1 MSAATR
7 EGVSARRERL
17 LGDADGAFA
26 VARFV
31 RVTPQKAR
39 RIGDLIRGLEVDE
52 ALALLKF
59 APQAVAENFY
69 KLVESAVANAESTEA
84 LSRTNLVISKV
95 HVDEGP
101 TMKRWRPRAKGAANR
116 ILKRS
121 SHLTVVVTP
130 AETAPTTS
138 TTTTTSK
145 KGRNR

>member
-1 MSAATR
+1 MSATTR

-17 LGDADGAFA
+17 LGDAPGAFA

-39 RIGDLIRGLEVDE
+39 RVGDLIRGLEVEE

-59 APQAVAENFY
+59 APQAAAENFY
-69 KLVESAVANAESTEA
+69 KLVESAIANAETTED
-84 LSRTNLVISKV
+84 LDRGNLVVSLV
-95 HVDEGP
+95 QVDEGP

-130 AETAPTTS
+130 ADQTTS
-138 TTTTTSK
+138 TTSK
-145 KGRNR
+145 KGGNR

>member
-7 EGVSARRERL
+7 EGISARRERL
-17 LGDADGAFA
+17 LGGEPGAFA

-59 APQAVAENFY
+59 APQAVASNFY
-69 KLVESAVANAESTEA
+69 KLVESAVANAESTEE
-84 LSRTNLVISKV
+84 LDRGNLVISQV

-130 AETAPTTS
+130 ADQ
-138 TTTTTSK
+138 TTTSK

>member
-7 EGVSARRERL
+7 EGVSARRQRL
-17 LGDADGAFA
+17 LGDAPGAFA

-31 RVTPQKAR
+31 RVTPQKSR
-39 RIGDLIRGLEVDE
+39 RVGDLIRGLEAEE

-59 APQAVAENFY
+59 APQAVAANFY
-69 KLVESAVANAESTEA
+69 KLVESAVANAETTEG
-84 LSRTNLVISKV
+84 LDRSSLVISRV
-95 HVDEGP
+95 QVDEGP

-130 AETAPTTS
+130 ADTAS
-138 TTTTTSK
+138 TTGTTSK
-145 KGRNR
+145 KGGNR

>member
-17 LGDADGAFA
+17 LGEAPGAFA

-39 RIGDLIRGLEVDE
+39 RIGDLIRGLDVDE

-59 APQAVAENFY
+59 APQAVSENFY
-69 KLVESAVANAESTEA
+69 KLVESAVANAETVEG
-84 LSRTNLVISKV
+84 LDRGDLVISLV
-95 HVDEGP
+95 QVDDGP

-130 AETAPTTS
+130 AEQTTS
-138 TTTTTSK
+138 TSTTSK

>member
-1 MSAATR
+1 
-7 EGVSARRERL
+7 
-17 LGDADGAFA
+17 

-39 RIGDLIRGLEVDE
+39 RIGDLIRGVEVDE

-59 APQAVAENFY
+59 APQAVAANFY
-69 KLVESAVANAESTEA
+69 KLVESAVANAESTEG
-84 LSRTNLVISKV
+84 LDRSSLVISQV
-95 HVDEGP
+95 QIDEGP

-130 AETAPTTS
+130 AEQ
-138 TTTTTSK
+138 TTTTSK
-145 KGRNR
+145 KGGNR

>member
-17 LGDADGAFA
+17 LGGELGAFA

-59 APQAVAENFY
+59 APQAASENFY
-69 KLVESAVANAESTEA
+69 KLVESAVANAESTES
-84 LSRTNLVISKV
+84 LDRGNLVISLV
-95 HVDEGP
+95 QVDEGP

-130 AETAPTTS
+130 ADQ
-138 TTTTTSK
+138 TTTSK

>member
-17 LGDADGAFA
+17 LGDEPGAFA
-26 VARFV
+26 VARFT

-59 APQAVAENFY
+59 APQAAAENFY
-69 KLVESAVANAESTEA
+69 KLVESAVANAESTED
-84 LSRTNLVISKV
+84 LDRSNLVISLV
-95 HVDEGP
+95 QVDDGP

-130 AETAPTTS
+130 ADQTMTTTS
-138 TTTTTSK
+138 TTSK
-145 KGRNR
+145 KGGNR

>member
-7 EGVSARRERL
+7 ENVSARRERL

-69 KLVESAVANAESTEA
+69 KLVESAVANAETTEGLA
-84 LSRTNLVISKV
+84 RTNLVISQV
-95 HVDEGP
+95 HIDEGP

-130 AETAPTTS
+130 AEAEPIPTTS
-138 TTTTTSK
+138 TK
-145 KGRNR
+145 KGGNR